1 MMVHEFN
8 LLRRILKERSG
19 INLSADKMDL
29 VEAKLRPLIKEF
41 AFPSFAHL
49 TLALI
54 KPGADGLR
62 SRVAQSLAVLE
73 SYFFRD
79 KAPFKYFTEVMLP
92 QLMARRGVSHRIR
105 IWCAASATGQEAYSL
120 AMLLAEAGPK
130 LDGWTIEI
138 VATDFSEEALR
149 KARTGLYSQ
158 FEVQRGLPVSLLV
171 KYFQKTGNGWL
182 VRPELRKRVNFHEHN
197 LLDGC
202 RDLGVF
208 DIIFCRNVL
217 IYFDEPLKH
226 AVLGRLSR
234 QLAGDG
240 YLVLGAAETTTGA
253 SSDFMPVP
261 EGHHG
266 VFCLT
271 PAVAAARSHR
281 IGRQSHEPKRE
292 HGQSPSM
299 TGSVHQSDSHPAGV
313 PDRDKVRA
321 VQLDRATVE
330 LLEARARARGISM
343 AELLAEYAASGIPDA
358 EDRQGL
364 HLKS

>member
-1 MMVHEFN
+1 
-8 LLRRILKERSG
+8 
-19 INLSADKMDL
+19 
-29 VEAKLRPLIKEF
+29 
-41 AFPSFAHL
+41 
-49 TLALI
+49 
-54 KPGADGLR
+54 
-62 SRVAQSLAVLE
+62 
-73 SYFFRD
+73 
-79 KAPFKYFTEVMLP
+79 
-92 QLMARRGVSHRIR
+92 
-105 IWCAASATGQEAYSL
+105 
-120 AMLLAEAGPK
+120 
-130 LDGWTIEI
+130 

-149 KARTGLYSQ
+149 KACTGLYSQ

-182 VRPELRKRVNFHEHN
+182 VRPELRKRIYFHEHN
-197 LLDGC
+197 LLDDC
-202 RDLGVF
+202 RDLGMF

-217 IYFDEPLKH
+217 IYFDDPLKH

-234 QLAGDG
+234 QLASDG

-261 EGHHG
+261 RGHHG

-281 IGRQSHEPKRE
+281 VVRQSPEPKRE
-292 HGQSPSM
+292 HGESLST
-299 TGSVHQSDSHPAGV
+299 TGTVHQSDSHPVGV
-313 PDRDKVRA
+313 PDRDKVRS

-343 AELLAEYAASGIPDA
+343 AELLAEYAASAIPDA
-358 EDRQGL
+358 EDRQGF